1 MVFIFPRIVT
11 SPFSTLKAWGPLYLE
26 FCFLSPCLKLSLLRT
41 PLTLTK
47 NIFRQLILKAFN
59 CSLFS
64 GQSWHPTK
72 FNGKL
77 WEIGLSAKVS
87 WSENSKKRSS
97 STFGS
102 FESSFM
108 KKLIKQWSLISK
120 FFVENYTPQAWNKMY
135 LFAFDKFLY
144 APMLTKMMS
153 EPLSSLCTVFTTKI
167 NPARLK
173 FS

>member
-1 MVFIFPRIVT
+1 MVFIFLRIVT

-41 PLTLTK
+41 PLILTK

-87 WSENSKKRSS
+87 WSENSQKRSS
-97 STFGS
+97 NTFVY
-102 FESSFM
+102 FESPSM
-108 KKLIKQWSLISK
+108 KKLIWSLIST
-120 FFVENYTPQAWNKMY
+120 FFEYCAPQTWNKIPKQSNY
-135 LFAFDKFLY
+135 VCIFIRFAFFHSWVS
-144 APMLTKMMS
+144 T
-153 EPLSSLCTVFTTKI
+153 
-167 NPARLK
+167 
-173 FS
+173 